1 MKSSKIL
8 AERVAALERCLA
20 DRHPEIDR
28 QVNALLEG
36 ADLEYESEE
45 DAIRDQPQS
54 RDCTESPKSGTG
66 TKSPQSPGLPRSGL
80 VTELMRADL

>member
-1 MKSSKIL
+1 MKSSKTL

-28 QVNALLEG
+28 QVNAFLEG
-36 ADLEYESEE
+36 TVLEYESEE
-45 DAIRDQPQS
+45 DAIRDQPRS
-54 RDCTESPKSGTG
+54 RECTE
-66 TKSPQSPGLPRSGL
+66 SPQSPGAPRLGL